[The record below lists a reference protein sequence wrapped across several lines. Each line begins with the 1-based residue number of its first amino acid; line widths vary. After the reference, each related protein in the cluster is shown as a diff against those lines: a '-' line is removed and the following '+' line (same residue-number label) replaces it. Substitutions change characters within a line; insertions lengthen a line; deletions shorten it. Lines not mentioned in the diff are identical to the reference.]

1 MTHYCDRVIG
11 WLNHLKTQT
20 DSSRHLR
27 IAVLGPQR
35 RHLFEVAEQFPGAV
49 LINGEHDLWPLDLM
63 ALGKQP
69 YPIVFLL
76 TPSRRVAEHF
86 FELSTSQTKQ
96 PVHRVTLWLGEHF
109 RRISFPQNADEN
121 WQLLLGAPLMADSA
135 PPTVESRPLYAPR
148 LRTSP
153 RTTSLRFFSDL
164 QLDPVNERQV
174 ASIERLVDLLER
186 YDQTIAVEAPEC
198 RSDAIHLISELKKK
212 VHTEKP
218 HPQYCHKCR
227 ANLGK

>member
-1 MTHYCDRVIG
+1 MTQYTDRVIG
-11 WLNHLKTQT
+11 WLNQLKAQIG
-20 DSSRHLR
+20 SSKALR

-35 RHLFEVAEQFPGAV
+35 RHLFDVAEQLSGTA
-49 LINGEHDLWPLDLM
+49 LINGDHDLWPLDLM
-63 ALGKQP
+63 ALGKQHHP
-69 YPIVFLL
+69 VLFLL

-86 FELSTSQTKQ
+86 FELSTGQKQQ

-109 RRISFPQNADEN
+109 RRISFPHNADEN
-121 WQLLLGAPLMADSA
+121 WQMFLGSPSLAGTETPEI
-135 PPTVESRPLYAPR
+135 ESRPLYAPR
-148 LRTSP
+148 LRSSH
-153 RTTSLRFFSDL
+153 RTTSLRFISEL

-198 RSDAIHLISELKKK
+198 RSDAIHLIAELKKK

-227 ANLGK
+227 TDLGK